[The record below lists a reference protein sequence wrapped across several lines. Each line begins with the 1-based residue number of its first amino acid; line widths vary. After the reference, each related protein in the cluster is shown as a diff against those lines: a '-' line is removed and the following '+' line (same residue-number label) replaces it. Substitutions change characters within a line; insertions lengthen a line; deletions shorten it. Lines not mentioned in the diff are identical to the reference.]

1 MKRGCIVSL
10 LAIAA
15 FVAQAEAQSPNHV
28 ELLCHRTAN
37 QDVPENTLESL
48 DQAAL
53 LGCDVVEIDLRKTLD
68 GKIVLNHDGFLE
80 RLTDGVG
87 ETETTYYGDLELR
100 DAGSWMGDRF
110 AHMHIAL
117 FEDALRLA
125 RERKIRLILD
135 MKTKGIGPEVLA
147 LLRQEG
153 MLDRVRFGGEWEDVK
168 PLYPEA
174 NGGQPTVWVQPGVSV
189 QQVSAYHRD
198 GMKVIA
204 NFSANQHGLD
214 LMAMKAAVAAGAD
227 GINVDYPRLGADAVG
242 RPVER
247 RLDDLSMKASSGD
260 SAARA
265 TAILELSRYCGFQLE
280 SKFTHWLLDPDDH
293 VSRAAA
299 LALVTARPQ
308 TSPLAFAE
316 ALRSDHADARANAAW
331 ALGILDAPASTVLP
345 LLKDADAKVLQEAL
359 LAIGRMP
366 GDVDAPSLLPL
377 LAHPDGAVRGA
388 AALALARHQP
398 EAALRAIPVQLRL
411 EVKTARAHYEDYMK
425 RGQPHLSKDETA
437 QITGYFRCEMKMV
450 QAISMLKGAGAI
462 QALEEEVLRP
472 GEDFSQM
479 NRLVASF
486 QLWDRIGTDPS
497 AAEPLV
503 RALQSESTQVA
514 DRAEWILVQAGP
526 GVLPE
531 VRKALDSEQP
541 SARER
546 AIRIV
551 AWQGDTG
558 SLEQLR
564 SLQQADRVHAG
575 LIAWALDTIKVSIQ
589 RADSVGML

>member
-1 MKRGCIVSL
+1 MNRVRIFL
-10 LAIAA
+10 LVMAAVAIAH
-15 FVAQAEAQSPNHV
+15 AQTPPPGRV

-37 QDVPENTLESL
+37 HDVPENTLESL

-53 LGCDVVEIDLRKTLD
+53 LGCDVVEIDLRRTLD

-100 DAGSWMGDRF
+100 DAGAWMGDRF

-117 FEDALRLA
+117 FEDVLRLA

-153 MLDRVRFGGEWEDVK
+153 MLEQVRFGGEWEDVK
-168 PLYPEA
+168 QLYPQA
-174 NGGQPTVWVQPGVSV
+174 NAGQAAIWVQPGVSAD
-189 QQVSAYHRD
+189 QVNAYRHD
-198 GMKVIA
+198 GKKVIA
-204 NFSANQHGLD
+204 NFSANPHGLD
-214 LMAMKAAVAAGAD
+214 LAAMKAAVAAGVD

-247 RLDDLSMKASSGD
+247 TLAILSEKATSGD
-260 SAARA
+260 SAERA
-265 TAILELSRYCGFQLE
+265 KAILELSRYRGFQLQG
-280 SKFTHWLLDPDDH
+280 KFAQWLLDADDR

-299 LALVTARPQ
+299 LSLVTARPL
-308 TSPLAFAE
+308 TPPSAFAE

-331 ALGILDAPASTVLP
+331 ALGMLNAPASILLP
-345 LLKDADAKVLQEAL
+345 VLKDSDATVLQETL
-359 LAIGRMP
+359 LALSRMP
-366 GDVDAPSLLPL
+366 EEVDAPSLLPL
-377 LAHPDGAVRGA
+377 LTHPSGAVRGA

-398 EAALRAIPVQLRL
+398 DAALRAIPTQLRL
-411 EVKTARAHYEDYMK
+411 EVKTARAHYEDFVK
-425 RGQPHLSKDETA
+425 RGQPRLSKEETA

-450 QAISMLKGAGAI
+450 QAISMLKGISAT
-462 QALEEEVLRP
+462 QALEEEVLLP
-472 GEDFSQM
+472 EEDFSQM
-479 NRLVASF
+479 SGLVASF
-486 QLWDRIGTDPS
+486 QLWDRLSTDPA
-497 AAEPLV
+497 AAEPIV
-503 RALQSESTQVA
+503 QALQSNSTQVA

-526 GVLPE
+526 AVLPE
-531 VRKALDSEQP
+531 VRKVLDSNNG

-551 AWQGDTG
+551 AWQRDTE

-564 SLQQADRVHAG
+564 SLQQTDRAQAS
-575 LIAWALDTIKVSIQ
+575 LIAWALGTIKSFKPTP
-589 RADSVGML
+589 

>member
-1 MKRGCIVSL
+1 MKLGGVVFFLI
-10 LAIAA
+10 IAA
-15 FVAQAEAQSPNHV
+15 CAARVEAQSPHHV

-37 QDVPENTLESL
+37 EDVPENTLESL
-48 DQAAL
+48 EQAAL
-53 LGCDVVEIDLRKTLD
+53 LGCDVVEIDLRRTLD

-80 RLTDGVG
+80 HLTDGVG

-100 DAGSWMGDRF
+100 DAGSWMGARF

-147 LLRQEG
+147 LLRQES
-153 MLDRVRFGGEWEDVK
+153 MLERVKFGGEWEDVK
-168 PLYPEA
+168 RLYPEA
-174 NGGQPTVWVQPGVSV
+174 NGGQPTVWVQPGVLAE
-189 QQVSAYHRD
+189 QVNEYHRD
-198 GMKVIA
+198 GKKVIA

-214 LMAMKAAVAAGAD
+214 LMAMKAAVAAGVD
-227 GINVDYPRLGADAVG
+227 GVNVDYPRLGADAVG
-242 RPVER
+242 RSVER
-247 RLDDLSMKASSGD
+247 RLSDLSMTANSGD

-265 TAILELSRYCGFQLE
+265 AAIMELSRYRGFALE
-280 SKFTHWLLDPDDH
+280 SKFLHWLLDPDDH
-293 VSRAAA
+293 VSRASA
-299 LALVTARPQ
+299 LALLTARPQ
-308 TSPLAFAE
+308 TSPQVFAE

-331 ALGILDAPASTVLP
+331 ALGMLGAPASVLLP
-345 LLKDADAKVLQEAL
+345 SLKDADANVLQEAL
-359 LAIGRMP
+359 MAIGRMP
-366 GDVDAPSLLPL
+366 GEVSTQLLLPL
-377 LAHPDGAVRGA
+377 LAYPDGRVRGA

-398 EAALRAIPVQLRL
+398 EAALKTIPVQLRL

-450 QAISMLKGAGAI
+450 QAISMLKGTGAI

-479 NRLVASF
+479 NGLVASF
-486 QLWDRIGTDPS
+486 QLWDRLGADPT

-503 RALQSESTQVA
+503 RALESNSTQVA

-531 VRKALDSEQP
+531 VRKALASENA
-541 SARER
+541 SMRER

-551 AWQGDTG
+551 VWQGDMG
-558 SLEQLR
+558 SLEQLG
-564 SLQQADRVHAG
+564 SLQQADRTHAD
-575 LIAWALDTIKVSIQ
+575 LIAWALDTIKGLNPTQ
-589 RADSVGML
+589 